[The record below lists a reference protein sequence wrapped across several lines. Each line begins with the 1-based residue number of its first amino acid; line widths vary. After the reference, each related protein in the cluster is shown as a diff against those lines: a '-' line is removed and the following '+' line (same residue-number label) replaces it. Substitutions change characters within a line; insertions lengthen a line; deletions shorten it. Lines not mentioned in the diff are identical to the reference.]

1 MTERRALIGFGIAAV
16 LAQVVVINGLAL
28 LGADS
33 EMQARASVLLMGA
46 AGLGGG
52 FLFMRYH

>member
-1 MTERRALIGFGIAAV
+1 MPERRALVLLGLAAV
-16 LAQVVVINGLAL
+16 LAEAVAINGLAL

-33 EMQARASVLLMGA
+33 EAQAKVCVLLMGA
-46 AGLGGG
+46 ASLAGG